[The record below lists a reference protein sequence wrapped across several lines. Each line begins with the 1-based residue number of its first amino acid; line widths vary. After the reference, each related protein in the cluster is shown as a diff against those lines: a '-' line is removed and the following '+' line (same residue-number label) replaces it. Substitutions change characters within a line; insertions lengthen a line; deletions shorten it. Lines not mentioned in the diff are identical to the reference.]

1 MGLADWVLGLGIRA
15 EQAAQGFGTRSGAV
29 PLQWPAG
36 PRGSVIYR
44 LPRDPHQRASLFA
57 TEQSIIVNE
66 GEVAV
71 VLEDGQS
78 HGAMPPGKYVFQK
91 ARVTGALDIVWIVT
105 GQQSLKWGI
114 GNVTSADG
122 IQLSGNGVLYVR
134 VDDARKFNTEV
145 VQGAATLI
153 EVDLQ
158 RLLMPRI
165 QGVIRTVLARFPALE
180 LQTQRELFNEA
191 VTTAL
196 TDTFLVM
203 GLAIVNFEVVEV
215 NFPPEFKAIIAQ
227 AAMSQHSGKAA
238 IIEAQTRAQMMQIE
252 AMGNAQAQLT
262 AGMAQVQVM
271 AQLQAQGIDPLK
283 LKALDALQI
292 FAANPTQGGVMIGGD
307 TARAALFGQLAGAA
321 ISPGVPVNAMPALTS
336 AALPIAPPTAA
347 SQATEVVAT
356 MAPAGAPTADDLERQ
371 LDALTERLAEG
382 KITEE
387 TYNKLSARLE
397 TKIAQLRGG

>member
-1 MGLADWVLGLGIRA
+1 MGLADWVRGLGIRA
-15 EQAAQGFGTRSGAV
+15 EQAAQGFATRAGAV

-36 PRGSVIYR
+36 PRGSLIYR

-57 TEQSIIVNE
+57 TQQAIIVNE
-66 GEVAV
+66 GEIAV
-71 VLEDGQS
+71 VLEDGKSQ
-78 HGAMPPGKYVFQK
+78 GALDPGKYVFEK
-91 ARVTGALDIVWIVT
+91 ARVTGSLDIVWVAT

-114 GNVTSADG
+114 GNVTSTDG
-122 IQLSGNGVLYVR
+122 IQLSGNGVVYVR

-145 VQGAATLI
+145 VQGAATLV

-158 RLLMPRI
+158 RLLMPRL
-165 QGVIRTVLARFPALE
+165 QGVLRTVLAKWPALE

-191 VTTAL
+191 VTTSL
-196 TDTFLVM
+196 TETFLAM
-203 GLAIVNFEVVEV
+203 GLAIVSFEVVEV

-227 AAMSQHSGKAA
+227 AAMSSHAGKAA
-238 IIEAQTRAQMMQIE
+238 VIEAQTRAQVMQLE

-283 LKALDALQI
+283 LKALDALQT
-292 FAANPTQGGVMIGGD
+292 FAANPSQGGVMIGGD
-307 TARAALFGQLAGAA
+307 AARAALFGQLAGAA
-321 ISPGVPVNAMPALTS
+321 ISPGVPVSAVPALMGNSPTTQ
-336 AALPIAPPTAA
+336 AAAAAP
-347 SQATEVVAT
+347 EVVAVSAA
-356 MAPAGAPTADDLERQ
+356 APSADDLERQ

-397 TKIAQLRGG
+397 GKLAQIRGA